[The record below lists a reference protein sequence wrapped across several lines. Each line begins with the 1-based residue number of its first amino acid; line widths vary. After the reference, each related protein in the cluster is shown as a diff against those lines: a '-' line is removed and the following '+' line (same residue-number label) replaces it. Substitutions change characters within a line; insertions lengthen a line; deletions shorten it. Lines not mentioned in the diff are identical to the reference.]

1 MKIYA
6 DYIFYIDKYMG
17 EMPQEDFEKL
27 VIRASA
33 EVRKNIF
40 DRDISGYEEE
50 VKLAT
55 CSVADILFKI
65 QELEQRIGK
74 LISSDKNDQIVASQ
88 SVADLSK
95 TFANTTNIND
105 LEKEISNQQ
114 SKISEAIRLYLIDTG
129 LLYRGV

>member
-50 VKLAT
+50 VKMAT
-55 CSVADILFKI
+55 CSVADILSKI
-65 QELEQRIGK
+65 QKLEQRMDK
-74 LISSDKNDQIVASQ
+74 LISNDKGDKIVASE
-88 SVADLSK
+88 SVADLSR
-95 TFANTTNIND
+95 TFANTTNISD
-105 LEKEISNQQ
+105 LEKEIVNQN